1 MGVLEIWSLRL
12 RLRRWETQL
21 HVNVISFPSI
31 DISQNWNRSSQF
43 LESDDSSDQPSV
55 LVNPGSRSYE
65 VNDNDV
71 FLQKKIILVSRVLLV
86 II

>member
-1 MGVLEIWSLRL
+1 
-12 RLRRWETQL
+12 L